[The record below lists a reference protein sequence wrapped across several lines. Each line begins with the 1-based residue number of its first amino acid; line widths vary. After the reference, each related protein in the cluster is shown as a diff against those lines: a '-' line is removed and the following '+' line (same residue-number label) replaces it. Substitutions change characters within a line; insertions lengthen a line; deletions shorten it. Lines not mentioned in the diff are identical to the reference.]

1 MPPRANE
8 KRDIRPA
15 APDSTVQ
22 GLLALPLVRFAPLS
36 AGDRITGHGQTGDY
50 ILPAALQGNL
60 TVSAYGHYAL
70 LAPGQAFLLSEPGEY
85 TVQAVSDG
93 LCILLQLRGELVP
106 RLLAGRLTDSGALFP
121 GGAAAVREAALAL
134 AVLEDEQGQ
143 AFGGPASA
151 PGEAASAS
159 GGAASA
165 LAYDMLLKLRALPAA
180 ARADAGS
187 PLVEAAVSII
197 QEEFPFLEGMEELA
211 ERLEVSAAHLGRVFT
226 KKIGI
231 SPGKYITRVRIE
243 YAKLLL
249 RVPDASISYVAEASG
264 FANANYFAKVFRRET
279 GMSPSEYLEGAPRL
293 PAGTIPPHFG
303 I

>member
-15 APDSTVQ
+15 APDNTVQ
-22 GLLALPLVRFAPLS
+22 GLLALPLVRFLPLS
-36 AGDRITGHGQTGDY
+36 AGDRITGTGRTGDY
-50 ILPAALQGNL
+50 ILPAALRGNL

-70 LAPGQAFLLSEPGEY
+70 LSPGQAFLLSEPGEY

-93 LCILLQLRGELVP
+93 LCILLQLRGELVS
-106 RLLAGRLTDSGALFP
+106 RLLADRLTGRGCPAGDGGALFP
-121 GGAAAVREAALAL
+121 AGAAAVREAALAL
-134 AVLEDEQGQ
+134 AVLEDEQGH
-143 AFGGPASA
+143 AH
-151 PGEAASAS
+151 

-165 LAYDMLLKLRALPAA
+165 LAYDMLLKLRSLPAA
-180 ARADAGS
+180 SREDAGS

-226 KKIGI
+226 RKIGI

-249 RVPDASISYVAEASG
+249 RIPDTTISYVAEASG

-293 PAGTIPPHFG
+293 PAESIPHFG

>member
-15 APDSTVQ
+15 APDVTVQ
-22 GLLALPLVRFAPLS
+22 GLLAVPLVRFLPLS
-36 AGDRITGHGQTGDY
+36 AGDRVAGLGQTGDY

-70 LAPGQAFLLSEPGEY
+70 LAPGQAFLLAEPGEY

-93 LCILLQLRGELVP
+93 VCLLLQLRGELAP
-106 RLLAGRLTDSGALFP
+106 RLLADRLTDGGALFP
-121 GGAAAVREAALAL
+121 SGAAAVREAALAL

-143 AFGGPASA
+143 AP
-151 PGEAASAS
+151 

-165 LAYDMLLKLRALPAA
+165 LAYDMLLKLRASPSAL
-180 ARADAGS
+180 RTDAGS
-187 PLVEAAVSII
+187 PLVEAALSII

-226 KKIGI
+226 KKVGI
-231 SPGKYITRVRIE
+231 PPGKYITRVRIE

-249 RVPDASISYVAEASG
+249 RAPDTTISYVAEASG

-293 PAGTIPPHFG
+293 PAGNVPHFG